1 MTRPTRKRIVA
12 LLALLLTAGTLS
24 ACGCGPLGLYGCYG
38 YGGGYRGDGYRGGYG
53 EGYRGGHDGGYRG
66 DHGDR

>member
-24 ACGCGPLGLYGCYG
+24 ACGCGPLGLYGCGYG
-38 YGGGYRGDGYRGGYG
+38 YGGYHGGGGYG
-53 EGYRGGHDGGYRG
+53 EGYRGGHEGGYRG
-66 DHGDR
+66 DR